1 MSRVSFDD
9 TPDSDGVAENVM
21 LDDLERAERRIT
33 QLEAN
38 INLFIKYVASIRFT
52 TAERDSAPWMSNWEA
67 GLLSGYLTEPIP
79 YVEPEPE
86 AEDELE
92 VPLTAEGIAGIDEA
106 IAAGEL
112 GVADDDAEEFVIV
125 DTDVAADVADEDALA
140 DETAVDDSEPPLS
153 AA

>member
-9 TPDSDGVAENVM
+9 TPDSDGVAERVM
-21 LDDLERAERRIT
+21 LEDLEKAERRIT

-67 GLLSGYLTEPIP
+67 GLLSGTLTEPVP
-79 YVEPEPE
+79 YVEPEPDSDGEPEYEVIAEDDVGNLTELVGE
-86 AEDELE
+86 AESL
-92 VPLTAEGIAGIDEA
+92 
-106 IAAGEL
+106 AAP
-112 GVADDDAEEFVIV
+112 
-125 DTDVAADVADEDALA
+125 ADVADEDALA
-140 DETAVDDSEPPLS
+140 DETAVDDSEPPLL